1 MPSYIATLFPQ
12 LGKVPS
18 SLANPELVLAR
29 GPTDSNME
37 SGVFVFT
44 LLCAPHL
51 QKPNMSRVRV
61 KAMLS
66 SLEMGPSSS

>member
-29 GPTDSNME
+29 GPTDSNVE
-37 SGVFVFT
+37 SGVFVFS
-44 LLCAPHL
+44 LLPAPHL
-51 QKPNMSRVRV
+51 QKPNVHGEGQGH
-61 KAMLS
+61 AELT
-66 SLEMGPSSS
+66 